1 MVFTAWPVLLQAAVC
16 VMNDVTYGHD
26 EEWNMDQCTRCSC
39 KVTQNETYYYV
50 ISDGSNHLQHP
61 TLLASL
67 ATSFI
72 TKLHHSMYNMFF
84 FTSFIFEP

>member
-1 MVFTAWPVLLQAAVC
+1 MYYSTDNLVQAAAC
-16 VMNDVTYGHD
+16 LMNDVTYGHD

-39 KVTQNETYYYV
+39 KVTQ
-50 ISDGSNHLQHP
+50 HP

-72 TKLHHSMYNMFF
+72 TKLHHSIYN
-84 FTSFIFEP
+84 